1 MSILDRRPQTTTGP
15 DSTSHSQWIAWRI
28 QLFANWLEQ
37 VLEAF
42 ASSPWLVVSFFT
54 LLYLVPTMYIAAH
67 KLFWDDEFFTLY
79 LSTTPSLH
87 ELLRALATGADQHPP
102 VFYLVT
108 HSAAALFG
116 TGPISVRLPAILG
129 FWLGCISL
137 YAIARKFLAPVW
149 GLVAI
154 LLPLT
159 SGAYY
164 YASEARGYG
173 IMLGFSC
180 LATLAWVNASHEYR
194 RRLYIPLLA
203 ASLALAICGHYY
215 AVLTCAVLACGEL
228 VRTAVRRKIDVPI
241 WIALCLSG
249 LPLIAFF
256 PILHSAHGYSEH
268 FWALPVWSDL
278 LNYYPDLLGHSLDV
292 VIGSLGVSLL
302 VRAMLERDSRDEWEE
317 PPLSP
322 WVAVVFVLIA
332 ALPLPTMVLA
342 KFATHGYTPRYAL
355 VAIAGVSLLLCF
367 CLARLS
373 RRPTLVAAATV
384 ACSLFVFYMNARD
397 LILRNQSTLKDV
409 QTDVIRLDRTGA
421 GPIAIPEI
429 TVFHRLSF
437 YAPSK
442 LAHRITYPADPRLAV
457 DYIKEDT
464 VDRGLLDLRPW
475 FPINIEPLESY
486 VRAHP
491 SFLVYSYVG
500 PWSWLSFELPKLTS
514 YIRLVARKE
523 DRLLMF
529 VDGADPARDSRITA
543 AAPADG
549 APLSLKFRNSK
560 RSLCEEY
567 MGSSNCPAIHE

>member
-1 MSILDRRPQTTTGP
+1 M
-15 DSTSHSQWIAWRI
+15 
-28 QLFANWLEQ
+28 QLFANRLER

-42 ASSPWLVVSFFT
+42 AASPWLVVSCFT
-54 LLYLVPTMYIAAH
+54 LLYLAPTMYIAAH

-79 LSTTPSLH
+79 LSMTPSLH

-108 HSAAALFG
+108 HAAAALFG
-116 TGPISVRLPAILG
+116 TTPISVRLPAILG
-129 FWLGCISL
+129 FWLASVSL
-137 YAIARKFLAPVW
+137 YAITRKFLAPVW

-173 IMLGFSC
+173 MMLGFSC
-180 LATLAWVNASHEYR
+180 LAILAWINASHEYR
-194 RRLYIPLLA
+194 RRLYIPVLA
-203 ASLALAICGHYY
+203 ASLAFAICGHYY
-215 AVLTCAVLACGEL
+215 AVLTCAVLGCGEL

-249 LPLIAFF
+249 LPLLVFF
-256 PILHSAHGYSEH
+256 PIIHSAHGYSDH

-278 LNYYPDLLGHSLDV
+278 LSYYPDLLGHTFDV
-292 VIGSLGVSLL
+292 LMGSIGVAVL
-302 VRAMLERDSRDEWEE
+302 VRAMLEPDSREEWKG
-317 PPLSP
+317 PALSP
-322 WVAVVFVLIA
+322 WAAVAFVLMA
-332 ALPLPTMVLA
+332 ALPLPTMILA

-373 RRPTLVAAATV
+373 RRPTLVAAATI
-384 ACSLFVFYMNARD
+384 AFSLFVFYVNARN
-397 LILRNQSTLKDV
+397 LVLGNRLTVKDV
-409 QTDVIRLDRTGA
+409 QTDVTLLDRTGD

-437 YAPSK
+437 YAPSD
-442 LAHRITYPADPRLAV
+442 LAHRITYLADPRLAV
-457 DYIKEDT
+457 EYIKEDT

-475 FPINIEPLESY
+475 FPINIEPLQSY
-486 VRAHP
+486 VQAHP

-514 YIRLVARKE
+514 HIRLISRNE
-523 DRLLMF
+523 DRLLMS
-529 VDGADPARDSRITA
+529 VDGADAARDSRITA
-543 AAPADG
+543 AAPSEG
-549 APLSLKFRNSK
+549 VPLSRKFLNNK
-560 RSLCEEY
+560 RSLCAAY
-567 MGSSNCPAIHE
+567 MGADNCPAIHK

>member
-1 MSILDRRPQTTTGP
+1 MSTLDRRPQTTTGP
-15 DSTSHSQWIAWRI
+15 DSTSHSQWAARRI
-28 QLFANWLEQ
+28 QLFANWLER

-42 ASSPWLVVSFFT
+42 ASSPWFVVGVFT
-54 LLYLVPTMYIAAH
+54 LLYLVPTLYIAAH

-79 LSTTPSLH
+79 LSMTPSLH

-102 VFYLVT
+102 VFYLLT

-116 TGPISVRLPAILG
+116 TSPISVRLPAILG
-129 FWLGCISL
+129 FWLASVSL

-154 LLPLT
+154 VLPLT

-194 RRLYIPLLA
+194 RKFYIPVLA
-203 ASLALAICGHYY
+203 ASLAFAICGHYY
-215 AVLTCAVLACGEL
+215 AVLTGAVLGCGEV
-228 VRTAVRRKIDVPI
+228 VRTVIRRKIDVPI
-241 WIALCLSG
+241 WTALCLSG
-249 LPLIAFF
+249 LPLVVFF
-256 PILHSAHGYSEH
+256 PIVHSAHGYSAH

-278 LNYYPDLLGHSLDV
+278 LRYYPEMLGQTLDV
-292 VIGSLGVSLL
+292 LMGSFGVSVL
-302 VRAMLERDSRDEWEE
+302 VGAMLERDSRDDW
-317 PPLSP
+317 PGRALSP
-322 WVAVVFVLIA
+322 WTAVTFVLMA
-332 ALPLPTMVLA
+332 ALPLPTMILA

-384 ACSLFVFYMNARD
+384 AFSLFVFYMNARD
-397 LILRNQSTLKDV
+397 LILRNGSTAKDL
-409 QTDVIRLDRTGA
+409 QTDVRLLDRTGV

-442 LAHRITYPADPRLAV
+442 LAHRITYAADPQLAV

-475 FPINIEPLESY
+475 FPINIEPLQSY
-486 VRAHP
+486 VSTHP

-514 YIRLVARKE
+514 HIRLIARKE
-523 DRLLMF
+523 DRLLMS
-529 VDGADPARDSRITA
+529 VNDADPARDSRITA
-543 AAPADG
+543 AVPADG
-549 APLSLKFRNSK
+549 VPLALKFRNSK

-567 MGSSNCPAIHE
+567 MGSSNCPVIHN

>member
-1 MSILDRRPQTTTGP
+1 MTTLDRRPQTTGP
-15 DSTSHSQWIAWRI
+15 DSTSHSRLIAWRV
-28 QLFANWLEQ
+28 QLFANWLER
-37 VLEAF
+37 VLDAV
-42 ASSPWLVVSFFT
+42 ASSPWLAISLFT
-54 LLYLVPTMYIAAH
+54 LLYLVPTVYIAAH

-79 LSTTPSLH
+79 LSMTPSLH

-102 VFYLVT
+102 VFYLIT

-116 TGPISVRLPAILG
+116 TSPTSVRLPAILG
-129 FWLGCISL
+129 FWLGCVSL

-149 GLVAI
+149 SLVAI

-180 LATLAWVNASHEYR
+180 LATLAWINASHEYK

-228 VRTAVRRKIDVPI
+228 VRTVVRRKVDVPI

-249 LPLIAFF
+249 LPLIVFF
-256 PILHSAHGYSEH
+256 PIIHSAHGYSEH

-302 VRAMLERDSRDEWEE
+302 ARAVLERDTRDEWKE
-317 PPLSP
+317 PALSP

-355 VAIAGVSLLLCF
+355 VAIAGVSILLCF

-373 RRPTLVAAATV
+373 RRPTLVAAATIV
-384 ACSLFVFYMNARD
+384 FSLFVFYMNARD

-409 QTDVIRLDRTGA
+409 QTDVIRLARTGSD
-421 GPIAIPEI
+421 PIAIPEI

-442 LAHRITYPADPRLAV
+442 LAHRITYPADPQLAV

-475 FPINIEPLESY
+475 FPINIEPLQSY
-486 VRAHP
+486 VHSHP

-514 YIRLVARKE
+514 DIRLIARKE

-529 VDGADPARDSRITA
+529 VEGADPARDSRITPA
-543 AAPADG
+543 VAADG
-549 APLSLKFRNSK
+549 VPLSLKFRNSK

-567 MGSSNCPAIHE
+567 MGPSNCPAIHE

>member
-1 MSILDRRPQTTTGP
+1 MSILDRRPETTTGP
-15 DSTSHSQWIAWRI
+15 DSTSFSERTAWRM
-28 QLFANWLEQ
+28 QLFANWLER

-42 ASSPWLVVSFFT
+42 ASSPRLVIGVFT
-54 LLYLVPTMYIAAH
+54 LLYLVPTLYIAAH

-79 LSTTPSLH
+79 LSLTPSLH

-108 HSAAALFG
+108 HAATALLG
-116 TGPISVRLPAILG
+116 TSPISVRLPAIIG
-129 FWLGCISL
+129 FWLGSVSL

-154 LLPLT
+154 LLPVT

-180 LATLAWVNASHEYR
+180 LAMFAWVNASHEHR
-194 RRLYIPLLA
+194 RRLYIPVLA
-203 ASLALAICGHYY
+203 ASVAFAICGHYY
-215 AVLTCAVLACGEL
+215 AVLTCAALACGEM
-228 VRTAVRRKIDVPI
+228 VRTIVRRKVDVPI
-241 WIALCLSG
+241 WSAFCLSG
-249 LPLIAFF
+249 VPLIVFF
-256 PILHSAHGYSEH
+256 PIVHSAHGYSEH

-278 LNYYPDLLGHSLDV
+278 LNYYPDLLGHSLDAI
-292 VIGSLGVSLL
+292 IGALGISVLL
-302 VRAMLERDSRDEWEE
+302 RATLEGNSRDEWKE

-322 WVAVVFVLIA
+322 WVAVAFVVIA
-332 ALPLPTMVLA
+332 ALPLPTMILA

-355 VAIAGVSLLLCF
+355 VAIAGVSLLFCF
-367 CLARLS
+367 GLARLS
-373 RRPTLVAAATV
+373 RRPTLVAAATI
-384 ACSLFVFYMNARD
+384 ACCLFLFFMNARD
-397 LILRNQSTLKDV
+397 LVLRNRSTLEDV
-409 QTDVIRLDRTGA
+409 QTDITRLDRTGK

-442 LAHRITYPADPRLAV
+442 LAHRITYPADPELAV

-475 FPINIEPLESY
+475 FPIDVEPLESY
-486 VRAHP
+486 VLAHP

-500 PWSWLSFELPKLTS
+500 PWSWLSYELPRLTS
-514 YIRLVARKE
+514 HIRLIGRKE
-523 DRLLMF
+523 DRLLMA
-529 VDGADPARDSRITA
+529 VDGANPARDSRIT
-543 AAPADG
+543 PAKPAEG
-549 APLSLKFRNSK
+549 VPLFLKFRNNK

-567 MGSSNCPAIHE
+567 MGASNCPVIHE